1 MKTLYNAFTID
12 GENKSQLVKSQILR
26 YYINNGSTTIT
37 DLSKELNLS
46 IPTTTKLVNEMC
58 KAGFVKEYG
67 KLDTNEGRRPNLY
80 GVNPE
85 SGYFVGVDIKHNSLD
100 LGLMNF
106 QGKMVSLSANEP
118 YCFENTP
125 EALDDLCNHVIQFIG
140 KQKVKKD
147 KILCVNMNISGR
159 VDPKTGYSHSIFNF
173 TESPLAEVLTQKVGF
188 PVHVDNDSRAMAYGE
203 YMAGCE
209 EKEKNV
215 IFINVSWGL
224 GMGLIINGQ
233 LYGGK
238 SGFAG
243 EIGHI
248 HTFNNEILCHC
259 GKKGC
264 LETEVSGIAFHR
276 IVKERIANGETSILI
291 KKFKD
296 KDYTLDD
303 LIEATNE
310 EDVLCIDTIE
320 EIGTK
325 LGESLASLVN
335 IFNPDVVI
343 IGGVMS
349 LTGDYL
355 LQPVKTAMR
364 KYSLNLVMK
373 DTKVCLSKLREK
385 AGVIGAC
392 MLARNHVFE
401 K

>member
-1 MKTLYNAFTID
+1 
-12 GENKSQLVKSQILR
+12 
-26 YYINNGSTTIT
+26 
-37 DLSKELNLS
+37 
-46 IPTTTKLVNEMC
+46 
-58 KAGFVKEYG
+58 
-67 KLDTNEGRRPNLY
+67 
-80 GVNPE
+80 
-85 SGYFVGVDIKHNSLD
+85 
-100 LGLMNF
+100 
-106 QGKMVSLSANEP
+106 
-118 YCFENTP
+118 
-125 EALDDLCNHVIQFIG
+125 
-140 KQKVKKD
+140 
-147 KILCVNMNISGR
+147 MNISGR

-276 IVKERIANGETSILI
+276 LVKERIANGETSILI

-296 KDYTLDD
+296 KDYTLED

-325 LGESLASLVN
+325 LGESLASFVN

-385 AGVIGAC
+385 AGVVGAC
-392 MLARNHVFE
+392 MLARNYIFE